1 MRNPPSAE
9 RPLSARAEPSLAASR
24 SFSWQISAS
33 SDNSLWRFRFRGM
46 PPTHTPVKGRVDTVG
61 WRRVGVVALS
71 ALLFVGLVPVVAAGS
86 THDAAVGQAE
96 ERLRQARARQETLT
110 RQLDAA
116 AELFERAQAHHL
128 RLQEELGEVEQD
140 VRAVRVRKESARESL
155 RRRATAAYRAPHTD
169 LALAAAVL
177 GAPDAATAVH
187 RANLMARL
195 TIHAA
200 HEVNDIREAETR
212 ATAGLR
218 QRRIIQSGAHGA
230 AEAQRQQADVLTA
243 ALRDAAREAGDAEK
257 DLEGARARARA
268 AEAAA
273 KRAQMSAAVVLPAVD
288 GKHCPVGGANGFID
302 SWGFPR
308 SGGRRHQGVDMF
320 AEHGT
325 PLLAVD
331 DGVVR
336 RVYSNRLG
344 GLSIDFVDG
353 DGNRYYYAHLS
364 AAGATSGQRVQ
375 AGEVIGAVGQ
385 SGNARGTP
393 PHLHWQFHPDGG
405 APVNPYPLARTLC
418 R

>member
-1 MRNPPSAE
+1 M
-9 RPLSARAEPSLAASR
+9 
-24 SFSWQISAS
+24 
-33 SDNSLWRFRFRGM
+33 
-46 PPTHTPVKGRVDTVG
+46 
-61 WRRVGVVALS
+61 VALL
-71 ALLFVGLVPVVAAGS
+71 ACLVVGLVPVVAAGS

-96 ERLRQARARQETLT
+96 ERLRQARARQDSLT

-128 RLQEELGEVEQD
+128 RLQEELGDVEQQ
-140 VRAVRVRKESARESL
+140 VEAVAVRKAQARESL

-200 HEVNDIREAETR
+200 HEVTDIREAETR
-212 ATAGLR
+212 AAAGLR
-218 QRRIIQSGAHGA
+218 QRRIIQSGAAGA

-273 KRAQMSAAVVLPAVD
+273 KRAQMSAAVVLPPVD

-325 PLLAVD
+325 PLLAVG

-364 AAGATSGQRVQ
+364 AASATSGQRVR
-375 AGEVIGAVGQ
+375 AGQVIGAVGQ

-393 PHLHWQFHPDGG
+393 PHLHWQFHPGGG